1 MAAER
6 NTPPVRLAG
15 LKEEMELPIFRD
27 AGAVV
32 FRLLTRQ
39 LASGPS
45 MTAFTAEERIEIATV
60 VADLQQKALLLQDR
74 VGRVLGATDDPVALA
89 KLLDDAYAAVTSLAV
104 WADEA
109 AGRLLPA
116 VDRVRGEAPGSP
128 GHSGEPQ

>member
-1 MAAER
+1 M
-6 NTPPVRLAG
+6 
-15 LKEEMELPIFRD
+15 
-27 AGAVV
+27 
-32 FRLLTRQ
+32 
-39 LASGPS
+39 
-45 MTAFTAEERIEIATV
+45 
-60 VADLQQKALLLQDR
+60 ADLQQKALLLQDR